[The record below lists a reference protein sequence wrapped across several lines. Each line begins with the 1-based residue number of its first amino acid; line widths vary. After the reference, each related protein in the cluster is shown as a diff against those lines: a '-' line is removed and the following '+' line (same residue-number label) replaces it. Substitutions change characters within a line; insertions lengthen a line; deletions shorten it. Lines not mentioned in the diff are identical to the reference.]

1 MSVYFQGFFGL
12 YKGMAAPLTGVS
24 PMFAICFLGFG
35 VGKKLQQ
42 KHPHDDLTLVTFN
55 TVKPKHVLALMYR

>member
-1 MSVYFQGFFGL
+1 
-12 YKGMAAPLTGVS
+12 MAAPLTGVA

-42 KHPHDDLTLVTFN
+42 ENPTQDLTYVYMHIEN
-55 TVKPKHVLALMYR
+55 K